1 MKNTKRLLINT
12 LTLSATSFIMRTV
25 GVAFNVYLTG
35 RLGAAGIGLF
45 SLISDVYAMALTFS
59 FAGLPL
65 ASTRLTV
72 EDCSKAAGQG
82 AWIMRRCSLYGLAV
96 GYAMLAAVWAGA
108 EPIAK
113 MWLGDI
119 RTASALRILAL
130 SLPTASVGC
139 AFGGYFTARRTVLK
153 YAAVQLS
160 EQAVKIAVSV
170 LALHFWA
177 AKGAEYACD
186 AVALGIT
193 VSQISSLICAFLLY
207 KFSKRQKPKERL
219 PGGLRALLRIALP
232 DAAGSCARSVLLTLE
247 HLLIPVCFRRSGQ
260 SAGGAMT
267 LYGVIHGMA
276 LPVILYP
283 AAIMT
288 ALSSM
293 LVPEF
298 AECAARGN
306 KGRIDSMAAR
316 AIKIAV
322 LFSMGTAGIMF
333 IFSEGLSQCIYGDG
347 QCAEYLRVL
356 APLLPIM
363 YTDTTVDGILKGL
376 DQQVYSMR
384 YNIIDS
390 AMCVALVLIL
400 IPKYSVK
407 GYIAILFISEIVN
420 FSLSIHRLSKV
431 CRLEINVADSII
443 KPTVCVTASFLSGL
457 LLSPAQGSGKAALTA
472 VITVNAAVYVLLLM
486 LTGSI
491 SAQDIMWFK
500 NIFSRG
506 SESEKNGQGWT
517 DTTENPPSERWQT
530 AQIGAE
536 TAPIDP

>member
-12 LTLSATSFIMRTV
+12 LTLAATSFLMRTV

-45 SLISDVYAMALTFS
+45 SLVTDVYAMALTFS

-72 EDCSKAAGQG
+72 EDSGKNAGQG
-82 AWIMRRCSLYGLAV
+82 AWIMRRCALYGLTV
-96 GYAMLAAVWAGA
+96 GCMMLAAVWFGA
-108 EPIAK
+108 ELIAK
-113 MWLGDI
+113 LWLP
-119 RTASALRILAL
+119 A
-130 SLPTASVGC
+130 ASVGC
-139 AFGGYFTARRTVLK
+139 AFSGYFTARRTVLK
-153 YAAVQLS
+153 YAAVQIF

-170 LALHFWA
+170 LMLRFWA

-193 VSQISSLICAFLLY
+193 ISQISSLLCAFLLY
-207 KFSKRQKPKERL
+207 KSTKHQKPKEKT

-232 DAAGSCARSVLLTLE
+232 DAAGSCARSVLLTIE
-247 HLLIPVCFRRSGQ
+247 HLLIPVGFRKSGQ

-288 ALSSM
+288 ALASM

-298 AECAARGN
+298 AECAARSN
-306 KGRIDSMAAR
+306 RNRIDSMAAR
-316 AIKIAV
+316 AIKITV

-390 AMCVALVLIL
+390 AMCVVLVLIL

-407 GYIAILFISEIVN
+407 GYVAILFISEIVN

-431 CRLEINVADSII
+431 CTLEINIMDSII
-443 KPTVCVTASFLSGL
+443 KPAVCVTASFLAGL
-457 LLSPAQGSGKAALTA
+457 LLSSAQGSGKAALTII
-472 VITVNAAVYVLLLM
+472 ITVNAAVYILLLM

-491 SAQDIMWFK
+491 SAQDIIWFK

-506 SESEKNGQGWT
+506 SKSEKRGLCAARINDRQRSLS
-517 DTTENPPSERWQT
+517 N
-530 AQIGAE
+530 
-536 TAPIDP
+536 

>member
-72 EDCSKAAGQG
+72 EDCGKAAGQG

-96 GYAMLAAVWAGA
+96 GCAMLAAVWAGA

-130 SLPTASVGC
+130 SLPAASVGC

-376 DQQVYSMR
+376 DQQIYSMR
-384 YNIIDS
+384 DG
-390 AMCVALVLIL
+390 LV
-400 IPKYSVK
+400 
-407 GYIAILFISEIVN
+407 
-420 FSLSIHRLSKV
+420 
-431 CRLEINVADSII
+431 
-443 KPTVCVTASFLSGL
+443 SFG
-457 LLSPAQGSGKAALTA
+457 AAALPRAGQRKSRTDCCYNCQRGG
-472 VITVNAAVYVLLLM
+472 IC
-486 LTGSI
+486 S
-491 SAQDIMWFK
+491 SADAH
-500 NIFSRG
+500 G
-506 SESEKNGQGWT
+506 EH
-517 DTTENPPSERWQT
+517 
-530 AQIGAE
+530 IGAGYYVVQKYFF
-536 TAPIDP
+536 ARLRI

>member
-12 LTLSATSFIMRTV
+12 LTLAATSFLMRTV

-45 SLISDVYAMALTFS
+45 SLVTDVYAMALTFS

-72 EDCSKAAGQG
+72 EDSGKNAGQG
-82 AWIMRRCSLYGLAV
+82 AWIMRRCALYGLTV
-96 GYAMLAAVWAGA
+96 GCMMLAAVWFGA
-108 EPIAK
+108 ELIAK
-113 MWLGDI
+113 LWLGDI
-119 RTASALRILAL
+119 RTASSLRILAL
-130 SLPTASVGC
+130 SLPAASVGC
-139 AFGGYFTARRTVLK
+139 AFG
-153 YAAVQLS
+153 
-160 EQAVKIAVSV
+160 
-170 LALHFWA
+170 
-177 AKGAEYACD
+177 
-186 AVALGIT
+186 IT
-193 VSQISSLICAFLLY
+193 ISQISSLLCAFLLY
-207 KFSKRQKPKERL
+207 KSTKHQKPKEKT

-232 DAAGSCARSVLLTLE
+232 DAAGSCARSVLLTIE
-247 HLLIPVCFRRSGQ
+247 HLLIPVGFRKSGQ

-288 ALSSM
+288 ALASM

-298 AECAARGN
+298 AECAARSN
-306 KGRIDSMAAR
+306 RNRIDSMAAR
-316 AIKIAV
+316 AIKITV

-390 AMCVALVLIL
+390 AMCVVLVLIL

-407 GYIAILFISEIVN
+407 GYVAILFISEIVN

-431 CRLEINVADSII
+431 CTLEINIMDSII
-443 KPTVCVTASFLSGL
+443 KPAVCVTASFLAGL
-457 LLSPAQGSGKAALTA
+457 LLSSAQDSGKAALTII
-472 VITVNAAVYVLLLM
+472 ITVNAAVYILLLM

-491 SAQDIMWFK
+491 SAQDIIWFK

-506 SESEKNGQGWT
+506 SKSEKRGLCAARINDRQRSLS
-517 DTTENPPSERWQT
+517 D
-530 AQIGAE
+530 
-536 TAPIDP
+536 

>member
-1 MKNTKRLLINT
+1 MCIRDSYGADQFAVEILVDL
-12 LTLSATSFIMRTV
+12 ATQVIDIDIHHIRIRIEVLVPDIFQQ
-25 GVAFNVYLTG
+25 GQP
-35 RLGAAGIGLF
+35 
-45 SLISDVYAMALTFS
+45 ALCR
-59 FAGLPL
+59 PL
-65 ASTRLTV
+65 V
-72 EDCSKAAGQG
+72 PNQ
-82 AWIMRRCSLYGLAV
+82 I
-96 GYAMLAAVWAGA
+96 
-108 EPIAK
+108 
-113 MWLGDI
+113 
-119 RTASALRILAL
+119 
-130 SLPTASVGC
+130 
-139 AFGGYFTARRTVLK
+139 F
-153 YAAVQLS
+153 

-170 LALHFWA
+170 LMLRFWA

-193 VSQISSLICAFLLY
+193 ISQISSLLCAFLLY
-207 KFSKRQKPKERL
+207 KSTKHQKPKEKT

-232 DAAGSCARSVLLTLE
+232 DAAGSCARSVLLTIE
-247 HLLIPVCFRRSGQ
+247 HLLIPVGFRKSGQ

-288 ALSSM
+288 ALASM

-298 AECAARGN
+298 AECAARSN
-306 KGRIDSMAAR
+306 RNRIDSMAAR
-316 AIKIAV
+316 AIKITV

-390 AMCVALVLIL
+390 AMCVVLVLIL

-407 GYIAILFISEIVN
+407 GYVAILFISEIVN

-431 CRLEINVADSII
+431 CTLEINIMDSII
-443 KPTVCVTASFLSGL
+443 KPAVCVTASFLAGL
-457 LLSPAQGSGKAALTA
+457 LLSSAQDSGKAALTII
-472 VITVNAAVYVLLLM
+472 VTVNAAVYILLLM

-491 SAQDIMWFK
+491 SAQDIIWFK

-506 SESEKNGQGWT
+506 SKSEKRGLCAARINDRQRSLS
-517 DTTENPPSERWQT
+517 D
-530 AQIGAE
+530 
-536 TAPIDP
+536 

>member
-1 MKNTKRLLINT
+1 MDNAALRALRAGSRLRYARRGVGGRRAYSENVARRHTNGIG
-12 LTLSATSFIMRTV
+12 TSHTRFKPACGFR
-25 GVAFNVYLTG
+25 
-35 RLGAAGIGLF
+35 RLRVRRIFYRAAHGAEICGGAAVRAGGQDSGVCSGA
-45 SLISDVYAMALTFS
+45 SL
-59 FAGLPL
+59 
-65 ASTRLTV
+65 
-72 EDCSKAAGQG
+72 
-82 AWIMRRCSLYGLAV
+82 
-96 GYAMLAAVWAGA
+96 
-108 EPIAK
+108 
-113 MWLGDI
+113 
-119 RTASALRILAL
+119 
-130 SLPTASVGC
+130 
-139 AFGGYFTARRTVLK
+139 
-153 YAAVQLS
+153 
-160 EQAVKIAVSV
+160 
-170 LALHFWA
+170 WA

-376 DQQVYSMR
+376 DQQIYSMR

-407 GYIAILFISEIVN
+407 G
-420 FSLSIHRLSKV
+420 
-431 CRLEINVADSII
+431 
-443 KPTVCVTASFLSGL
+443 
-457 LLSPAQGSGKAALTA
+457 
-472 VITVNAAVYVLLLM
+472 
-486 LTGSI
+486 
-491 SAQDIMWFK
+491 
-500 NIFSRG
+500 
-506 SESEKNGQGWT
+506 
-517 DTTENPPSERWQT
+517 
-530 AQIGAE
+530 
-536 TAPIDP
+536 

>member
-12 LTLSATSFIMRTV
+12 LTLAATSFLMRTV

-45 SLISDVYAMALTFS
+45 SLVTDVYAMALTFS

-72 EDCSKAAGQG
+72 EDSGKNAGQG
-82 AWIMRRCSLYGLAV
+82 AWIMRRCALYGLTV
-96 GYAMLAAVWAGA
+96 GCMMLAAVWFGA
-108 EPIAK
+108 ELIAK
-113 MWLGDI
+113 LWLGDI
-119 RTASALRILAL
+119 RTASSLRILAL
-130 SLPTASVGC
+130 SLPAASVGC
-139 AFGGYFTARRTVLK
+139 AFSGYFTARRTVLK
-153 YAAVQLS
+153 YAAVQIF

-170 LALHFWA
+170 LMLRFWA
-177 AKGAEYACD
+177 AKDAEYACD

-193 VSQISSLICAFLLY
+193 ISQISSLICAFLLY
-207 KFSKRQKPKERL
+207 KSTKHQKPKEKEKSDWLRSVSKMVVPL
-219 PGGLRALLRIALP
+219 KRAL
-232 DAAGSCARSVLLTLE
+232 DKCT
-247 HLLIPVCFRRSGQ
+247 
-260 SAGGAMT
+260 T
-267 LYGVIHGMA
+267 IHGIA

-288 ALSSM
+288 ALASM

-298 AECAARGN
+298 AECAARSN
-306 KGRIDSMAAR
+306 RNRIDSMAAR
-316 AIKIAV
+316 AIKITV

-390 AMCVALVLIL
+390 AMCVVLVLIL

-407 GYIAILFISEIVN
+407 GYVAILFISEIVN

-431 CRLEINVADSII
+431 CTLEINIMDSII
-443 KPTVCVTASFLSGL
+443 KPAVCVTASFLAGL
-457 LLSPAQGSGKAALTA
+457 LLSSAQGSGKAALTII
-472 VITVNAAVYVLLLM
+472 ITVNAAVYILLLM

-491 SAQDIMWFK
+491 SAQDIIWFK

-506 SESEKNGQGWT
+506 SKSEKRGLCAARINDRQR
-517 DTTENPPSERWQT
+517 SLSH
-530 AQIGAE
+530 
-536 TAPIDP
+536 

>member
-12 LTLSATSFIMRTV
+12 LTLAATSFLMRTV

-45 SLISDVYAMALTFS
+45 SLVTDVYAMALTFS

-72 EDCSKAAGQG
+72 EDSGKNAGQG
-82 AWIMRRCSLYGLAV
+82 AWIMRRCALYGLTV
-96 GYAMLAAVWAGA
+96 GCMMLAAVWFGA
-108 EPIAK
+108 ELIAK
-113 MWLGDI
+113 LWLGDI
-119 RTASALRILAL
+119 RTASSLRILAL
-130 SLPTASVGC
+130 SLPAASVGC
-139 AFGGYFTARRTVLK
+139 AFSGYFTARRTVLK
-153 YAAVQLS
+153 YAAVQIF

-170 LALHFWA
+170 LMLRFWA

-186 AVALGIT
+186 AVA
-193 VSQISSLICAFLLY
+193 
-207 KFSKRQKPKERL
+207 
-219 PGGLRALLRIALP
+219 
-232 DAAGSCARSVLLTLE
+232 
-247 HLLIPVCFRRSGQ
+247 
-260 SAGGAMT
+260 

-288 ALSSM
+288 ALASM

-298 AECAARGN
+298 AECAARSN
-306 KGRIDSMAAR
+306 RNRIDSMAAR
-316 AIKIAV
+316 AIKITV

-390 AMCVALVLIL
+390 AMCVVLVLIL

-407 GYIAILFISEIVN
+407 GYVAILFISEIVN

-431 CRLEINVADSII
+431 CTLEINIMDSII
-443 KPTVCVTASFLSGL
+443 KPAVCVTASFLAGL
-457 LLSPAQGSGKAALTA
+457 LLSSAQGSGKAALTII
-472 VITVNAAVYVLLLM
+472 ITVNAAVYILLLM

-491 SAQDIMWFK
+491 SVQDIIWFK

-506 SESEKNGQGWT
+506 SKSEKRGLCAARINDRQRSLS
-517 DTTENPPSERWQT
+517 D
-530 AQIGAE
+530 
-536 TAPIDP
+536 

>member
-12 LTLSATSFIMRTV
+12 LTLAATSFLMRTV

-45 SLISDVYAMALTFS
+45 SLVTDVYAMALTFS

-72 EDCSKAAGQG
+72 EDSGKNAGQG
-82 AWIMRRCSLYGLAV
+82 AWIMRRCALYGLTV
-96 GYAMLAAVWAGA
+96 GCMMLAAVWFGA
-108 EPIAK
+108 ELIAK
-113 MWLGDI
+113 LWLGDI
-119 RTASALRILAL
+119 RTASSLRILAL
-130 SLPTASVGC
+130 SLPAASVGC
-139 AFGGYFTARRTVLK
+139 AFSGYFTARRTVLK
-153 YAAVQLS
+153 YAAVQIF

-170 LALHFWA
+170 LMLRFWA

-193 VSQISSLICAFLLY
+193 ISQISSLLCAFLLY
-207 KFSKRQKPKERL
+207 KSTKHQKPKEKT

-232 DAAGSCARSVLLTLE
+232 DAAGSCARSVLLTIE
-247 HLLIPVCFRRSGQ
+247 HLLIPVGFRKSGQ

-283 AAIMT
+283 AATMT
-288 ALSSM
+288 ALASM

-298 AECAARGN
+298 AECAARSN
-306 KGRIDSMAAR
+306 RNRIDSMAAR
-316 AIKIAV
+316 AIKITV

-376 DQQVYSMR
+376 DQQVYSMI

-390 AMCVALVLIL
+390 AMCVVLVLIL

-407 GYIAILFISEIVN
+407 GYVAILFISEIVN

-431 CRLEINVADSII
+431 CTLEINIMDSII
-443 KPTVCVTASFLSGL
+443 KPAVCVTASFLAGL
-457 LLSPAQGSGKAALTA
+457 LLSSAQGSGKAALTII
-472 VITVNAAVYVLLLM
+472 ITVNAAVYILLLM

-491 SAQDIMWFK
+491 SAQDIIWFK

-506 SESEKNGQGWT
+506 SKSEKRGLCAARINDRQR
-517 DTTENPPSERWQT
+517 SLSH
-530 AQIGAE
+530 
-536 TAPIDP
+536 

>member
-12 LTLSATSFIMRTV
+12 LTLAATSFLMRTV

-45 SLISDVYAMALTFS
+45 SLVTDVYAMALTFS

-72 EDCSKAAGQG
+72 EDSGKNAGQG
-82 AWIMRRCSLYGLAV
+82 VWIMRRCALYGLTV
-96 GYAMLAAVWAGA
+96 GCMMLAAVWFGA
-108 EPIAK
+108 ELIAK
-113 MWLGDI
+113 LWLGDI
-119 RTASALRILAL
+119 RTASSLRILAL
-130 SLPTASVGC
+130 SLPAASVGC
-139 AFGGYFTARRTVLK
+139 AFSGYFTARRTVLK
-153 YAAVQLS
+153 YAAVQIF
-160 EQAVKIAVSV
+160 EQAIKIAVSV
-170 LALHFWA
+170 LMLRFWA

-193 VSQISSLICAFLLY
+193 ISQISSLLCAFLLY
-207 KFSKRQKPKERL
+207 KSTKHQKPKEKT

-232 DAAGSCARSVLLTLE
+232 DAA
-247 HLLIPVCFRRSGQ
+247 
-260 SAGGAMT
+260 
-267 LYGVIHGMA
+267 
-276 LPVILYP
+276 
-283 AAIMT
+283 IMT
-288 ALSSM
+288 ALASM

-306 KGRIDSMAAR
+306 RNRIDSMAAR
-316 AIKIAV
+316 AIKITV

-390 AMCVALVLIL
+390 AMCVVLVLIL

-407 GYIAILFISEIVN
+407 GYVAILFISEIVN

-431 CRLEINVADSII
+431 CTLEINIMDSII
-443 KPTVCVTASFLSGL
+443 KPAVCVTASFLAGL
-457 LLSPAQGSGKAALTA
+457 LLSSAQGSGKAALTII
-472 VITVNAAVYVLLLM
+472 ITINAAVYILLLM

-491 SAQDIMWFK
+491 SVQDIIWFK

-506 SESEKNGQGWT
+506 SKSEKRGLCAARINDRQR
-517 DTTENPPSERWQT
+517 SMSH
-530 AQIGAE
+530 
-536 TAPIDP
+536 

>member
-12 LTLSATSFIMRTV
+12 LTLAATSFLMRTV

-45 SLISDVYAMALTFS
+45 SLVTDVYAMALTFS

-65 ASTRLTV
+65 ASTRLHGRRFRKKCRSGRMDNAAVRALRADGRVHDARRRMVRRGADSKIVARRHTHGV
-72 EDCSKAAGQG
+72 VASHTRAEPPCGIGRLRVQRIFHGAAHSAQICGGADIRAGDKNSGLCSDASILGGKGRRICLRRGG
-82 AWIMRRCSLYGLAV
+82 ARHNDIADK
-96 GYAMLAAVWAGA
+96 LAAMRLFALQINEAPKAERKNARRASGSAAHCAPGRRRIVRALGA
-108 EPIAK
+108 ADDRTPADSRG
-113 MWLGDI
+113 LSQI
-119 RTASALRILAL
+119 RT
-130 SLPTASVGC
+130 
-139 AFGGYFTARRTVLK
+139 
-153 YAAVQLS
+153 
-160 EQAVKIAVSV
+160 
-170 LALHFWA
+170 
-177 AKGAEYACD
+177 
-186 AVALGIT
+186 
-193 VSQISSLICAFLLY
+193 
-207 KFSKRQKPKERL
+207 ER
-219 PGGLRALLRIALP
+219 
-232 DAAGSCARSVLLTLE
+232 
-247 HLLIPVCFRRSGQ
+247 
-260 SAGGAMT
+260 GGAMT

-288 ALSSM
+288 ALASM

-306 KGRIDSMAAR
+306 RNRIDSMAAR
-316 AIKIAV
+316 AIKITV

-333 IFSEGLSQCIYGDG
+333 IFSEGAVAVHLRGR

-390 AMCVALVLIL
+390 AMCVVLVLIL

-407 GYIAILFISEIVN
+407 GYVAILFISEIVN

-431 CRLEINVADSII
+431 CTLEINIMDSII
-443 KPTVCVTASFLSGL
+443 KPAVCVTASFLAGL
-457 LLSPAQGSGKAALTA
+457 LLSSAQGSGKAALTII
-472 VITVNAAVYVLLLM
+472 ITINAAVYILLLM

-491 SAQDIMWFK
+491 SVQDIIWFK

-506 SESEKNGQGWT
+506 SKSEKRGLCAARINDRQR
-517 DTTENPPSERWQT
+517 SMSH
-530 AQIGAE
+530 
-536 TAPIDP
+536 